1 MSEKVNKYL
10 SAAVV
15 DIIRAEI
22 DAATGNEV
30 FFIGYTEED
39 LIVKDVEVVA
49 RGHKSAVP
57 AVLEKAREADVVIHN
72 HPSGGLTPSEA
83 DLSIAAHL
91 DSFRVAFYITNNHV
105 DDLYVVVEPFRKK
118 EVVPLDSSSLVALL
132 HPRGPI
138 AKELPG
144 YEDRPQQSQMVELVT
159 QAFNQDKIATIEA
172 GTGTGKTM
180 AYLLPAIRWALQNK
194 ERVVISTNTINL
206 QEQLIKKDIPLLH
219 KVLAEPFEA
228 VLVKGRSNYV
238 CLRKVQELEAEFD
251 LASDE
256 EERDELKSL
265 IAWAKASS
273 DGSKADLA
281 ILPQE
286 LTWEKIAAESDTCTH
301 SRCSFFRQCF
311 VNKARRNASRANLL
325 VVNHHLLFAD
335 LAIRN
340 ELGTATE
347 AAVLP
352 PYERIIFDEAHHI
365 EDVATSYFGDRI
377 TRTGILR
384 MLSRLH
390 RQQKGLLRGHLHTA
404 LHKINRNI
412 GAIPMDLVTRIDKLV
427 AERLVPE
434 AEALT
439 DATQELMDHLYETV
453 KSLAVDTQS
462 EEVKL
467 RLIPEMAEQLRS
479 KGLGPL
485 LRDYIKSLYSFS
497 DSLLSLI
504 KELDKAQ
511 KQADD
516 DWSSLLIEIR
526 AQAQRLVNAGQ
537 IMEDVIFQE
546 DEDNIRWIEARL
558 GYRGRPIVRFLKSP
572 LNIAPM
578 MQKAVYEPFGTIIM
592 TSATLTV
599 EGKFDF
605 LLQRT
610 GLQEITDSRRLGLML
625 AAPFDYQKQAIV
637 CIPVDIPEPGQGT
650 YNKEIV
656 RLIYQALAI
665 SQGRAFVLF
674 TSYGLMNTVFRQLE
688 DSLRLLGITA
698 LKQGQLNRHDLL
710 SRFRED
716 KTSVLFGTDSF
727 WEGVDVVGDALESV
741 IISRLPFK
749 VPNEPIIEAR
759 YEAIEKNG
767 GNPFMDYA
775 VPLAVLKFKQGFGRL
790 IRHKTDRGSVVI
802 LDNRVVNKNYGKRFL
817 RSLPACK
824 TVVGKRDMVYKEL
837 EQFFDRTTPGSGA
850 KS

>member
-1 MSEKVNKYL
+1 
-10 SAAVV
+10 
-15 DIIRAEI
+15 
-22 DAATGNEV
+22 
-30 FFIGYTEED
+30 
-39 LIVKDVEVVA
+39 
-49 RGHKSAVP
+49 
-57 AVLEKAREADVVIHN
+57 
-72 HPSGGLTPSEA
+72 
-83 DLSIAAHL
+83 
-91 DSFRVAFYITNNHV
+91 
-105 DDLYVVVEPFRKK
+105 VVEPFRKK
-118 EVVPLDSSSLVALL
+118 EIVPLDSAGIVELF

-144 YEDRPQQSQMVELVT
+144 YEDRPQQGEMVQVVT

-219 KVLAEPFEA
+219 KALSEQFEA

-238 CLRKVQELEAEFD
+238 CLRKVEELESEFD

-256 EERDELKSL
+256 EEREELKSL
-265 IAWAKASS
+265 IAWAKNSK
-273 DGSKADLA
+273 DGSKADLSM
-281 ILPQE
+281 LPQE
-286 LTWEKIAAESDTCTH
+286 QTWEKIAAESDTCTR

-311 VNKARRNASRANLL
+311 VNKARRNASRANIL

-340 ELGTATE
+340 ELGTASE

-390 RQQKGLLRGHLHTA
+390 RQHKGLLKGHLHTA
-404 LHKINRNI
+404 IHRINRKI
-412 GAIPMDLVTRIDKLV
+412 GAIPLDLVQKIDKLIT
-427 AERLVPE
+427 ERLVQE
-434 AEALT
+434 AEGLT
-439 DATQELMDHLYETV
+439 DATQELMDHIYETV
-453 KSLAVDTQS
+453 KTLSVEAQS
-462 EEVKL
+462 EEIKL
-467 RLIPEMAEQLRS
+467 RLVPDMAEQLRD

-485 LRDYIKSLYSFS
+485 TRDYIQSLYGFG
-497 DSLLSLI
+497 DNLLGLV

-511 KQADD
+511 AHADE

-526 AQAQRLVNAGQ
+526 AQAQRLNNAGQ
-537 IMEDVIFQE
+537 IIEDVIFQQ
-546 DEDNIRWIEARL
+546 DEENIRWIEIKP
-558 GYRGRPIVRFLKSP
+558 GYRGRPIVRFVKSP

-610 GLQEITDSRRLGLML
+610 GLHEINASRRLELVL
-625 AAPFDYQKQAIV
+625 AAPFDYLKQAIL
-637 CIPVDIPEPGQGT
+637 CIPVDIPEPGQGN

-674 TSYGLMNTVFRQLE
+674 TSYSLMNIVFRQLE

-710 SRFRED
+710 SRFRQD

-824 TVVGKRDMVYKEL
+824 TVVGKREQVYKEL
-837 EQFFDRTTPGSGA
+837 EAFFDRTNKG
-850 KS
+850 